1 MWRVKGENVHQWVTN
16 SEGGNFFSPK
26 CLIRV
31 PRLGFQPLHIP
42 QSNLIEQRPRHGT
55 LLFRQE
61 GKLILSIMTF
71 AFLRALR
78 YAA

>member
-1 MWRVKGENVHQWVTN
+1 MER
-16 SEGGNFFSPK
+16 EGGECSSVGDQLGGGHFFSPK

-71 AFLRALR
+71 AFLRALQ